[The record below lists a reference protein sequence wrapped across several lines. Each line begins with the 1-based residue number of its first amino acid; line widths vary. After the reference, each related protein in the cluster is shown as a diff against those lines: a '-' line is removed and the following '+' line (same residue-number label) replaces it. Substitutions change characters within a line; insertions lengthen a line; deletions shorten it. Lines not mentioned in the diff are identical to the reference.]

1 MSERGQSGRRT
12 LQSAKFFRWSNSE
25 KNNLA
30 NGLKTSR
37 KFGGGDFLGSK
48 PDAEWALSDENRSK
62 GDPTDVSFTPNKK
75 KKEKQT
81 RIDARVSRHA
91 SADPS

>member
-48 PDAEWALSDENRSK
+48 PDAEWVLSDENRSK
-62 GDPTDVSFTPNKK
+62 REPTDVSFTPNKK
-75 KKEKQT
+75 KGKTNENRRTRVAT
-81 RIDARVSRHA
+81 RIR
-91 SADPS
+91 